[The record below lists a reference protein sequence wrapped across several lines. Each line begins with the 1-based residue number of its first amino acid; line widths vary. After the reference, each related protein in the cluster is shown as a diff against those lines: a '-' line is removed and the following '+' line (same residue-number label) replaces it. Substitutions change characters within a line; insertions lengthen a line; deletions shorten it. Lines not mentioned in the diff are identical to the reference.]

1 MSSGQ
6 IGTVRRD
13 VDACEYDFVMAA
25 FDERRTTAREALRR
39 ARYKIS
45 VKTKIVA
52 AYERAGG
59 S

>member
-1 MSSGQ
+1 
-6 IGTVRRD
+6 V
-13 VDACEYDFVMAA
+13 EFWAA
-25 FDERRTTAREALRR
+25 VIKPGRILFEVGGMPEEVAREALRR

-52 AYERAGG
+52 AHERAGG